1 MIPEDVVAA
10 AGPERLLPPRSAV
23 GQSATLA
30 DIVRRLLCS

>member
-23 GQSATLA
+23 GQKRDVA
-30 DIVRRLLCS
+30 DIVRRLPCS